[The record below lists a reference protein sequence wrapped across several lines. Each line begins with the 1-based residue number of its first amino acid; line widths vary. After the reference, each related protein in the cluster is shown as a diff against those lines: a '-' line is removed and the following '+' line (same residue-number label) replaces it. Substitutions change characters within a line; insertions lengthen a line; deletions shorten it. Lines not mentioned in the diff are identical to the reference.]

1 MPQQPPTHSTSVELA
16 IAQAALTALGAAF
29 DLQGPYTPEL
39 TRAAATALTDLAWYL
54 QVCMDAAQPVAI
66 GDLDDLRDLLL
77 SLNAATAKLHQ
88 GLTALLGTI
97 DRRTLPV
104 DPTELDITA
113 VAEIRAALVRAGQG
127 LRACVNGLAD
137 AHHATAGHLIP
148 VTPPPGT

>member
-1 MPQQPPTHSTSVELA
+1 MGAEPA
-16 IAQAALTALGAAF
+16 AAQTTNMALRAAF
-29 DLQGPYTPEL
+29 DLEGSYTPEL
-39 TRAAATALTDLAWYL
+39 TRAAATAFVDLAWYL
-54 QVCMDAAQPVAI
+54 QVCMDAAQPAAV

-88 GLTALLGTI
+88 GLTALLGPI
-97 DRRTLPV
+97 DRRTLP
-104 DPTELDITA
+104 DPDTLGIAA
-113 VAEIRAALVRAGQG
+113 VAEMRAALARAGHG

>member
-1 MPQQPPTHSTSVELA
+1 MPQQPRTDSASAELA
-16 IAQAALTALGAAF
+16 TAQAALTALAAAF

-54 QVCMDAAQPVAI
+54 QICMDAAQPAAV

-77 SLNAATAKLHQ
+77 GLNAATSKLHQ
-88 GLTALLGTI
+88 GLTALLGPI
-97 DRRTLPV
+97 DRRTLP
-104 DPTELDITA
+104 DPDALDVTA
-113 VAEIRAALVRAGQG
+113 VAEIRAALARASHG
-127 LRACVNGLAD
+127 LRACVNALAD